1 MNLGESE
8 VISLNQMLSTIEE
21 TLDKKA
27 NKILLPM
34 QPGDVEKTN
43 ANIDKAK
50 ALIGYHPT
58 THFQNGI
65 KKFVEWFLGNES

>member
-1 MNLGESE
+1 LGESE

-21 TLDKKA
+21 RLDKKA

-50 ALIGYHPT
+50 ALIDYHPT

-65 KKFVEWFLGNES
+65 KKFVEWFLKNES